1 MKSELAYVANLL
13 LSLQP
18 DTPTPAVYVMDIPT
32 LLETVMDLT
41 DNLRGAVIA

>member
-1 MKSELAYVANLL
+1 MRSELTYVANLL

-18 DTPTPAVYVMDIPT
+18 DTHTPAIYVMDTPT

-41 DNLRGAVIA
+41 ENLMGGNVY